1 MPQPV
6 APHCAGERCLSPL
19 APITISDVTFVS
31 VSRVPLSLRQLAICL
46 AMLAALLPSV
56 MLWLPAA
63 HGQPMTMVMGEHCNM
78 AGMTGHAQ
86 PPGSH
91 DPAPDQYHECHC
103 LLCVVHAV
111 DIGLPPS
118 MVQWQLS
125 GRVEVLRALAIS
137 PPNISTVWLAAEP
150 RAPPAFS

>member
-1 MPQPV
+1 M
-6 APHCAGERCLSPL
+6 
-19 APITISDVTFVS
+19 
-31 VSRVPLSLRQLAICL
+31 RQLAMCL

-63 HGQPMTMVMGEHCNM
+63 HGQPMAMGEHCNM
-78 AGMTGHAQ
+78 AGMSGHVQ

-91 DPAPDQYHECHC
+91 DSAPDQYHECHC

-118 MVQWQLS
+118 LVQWQLS
-125 GRVEVLRALAIS
+125 GRVDVVLAPAIY
-137 PPNISTVWLAAEP
+137 PPYIGTAWLVAEP
-150 RAPPAFS
+150 RGPPAFS

>member
-1 MPQPV
+1 MP
-6 APHCAGERCLSPL
+6 
-19 APITISDVTFVS
+19 
-31 VSRVPLSLRQLAICL
+31 RVPHSLRQLAMCL

-63 HGQPMTMVMGEHCNM
+63 HGQPMSMGEHCDM

-86 PPGSH
+86 APDSRK
-91 DPAPDQYHECHC
+91 PAPDQYHECHC

-118 MVQWQLS
+118 IVQWQLS
-125 GRVEVLRALAIS
+125 GRTEIALAQAAYKPYLSTIWLIS
-137 PPNISTVWLAAEP
+137 EP
-150 RAPPAFS
+150 RGPPAFS